1 MFNVKRIEVIMLVG
15 IVLLDLATKLLA
27 NYFLPYEEYVAII
40 NDHFFFCLS
49 YNLTPSNFHLEQ
61 LTLGIPNKNLYFLLN
76 IGNSFMLLGYYHYI
90 KNKAYPKRYKIGIGF
105 LLYIIGVIVVSI
117 VLDYCPDIAIPT
129 HPFRIITMA
138 FALFFWGYIFY
149 NTKRNSFRIFQ
160 LFIIGCGIGNGLS
173 LFYPPYGVIDFVYIP
188 FLYTNNI
195 MGIFNVADVFWAL
208 GVIGLMV
215 SGIVFLLH
223 WLYKRFTS
231 KKNTQKEIPVNFP
244 ES

>member
-1 MFNVKRIEVIMLVG
+1 MLVG

-27 NYFLPYEEYVAII
+27 NHFLPYEEYVAIM
-40 NDHFFFCLS
+40 NDHFFFCLT

-61 LTLGIPNKNLYFLLN
+61 FTQDIKNKNLYFFLN
-76 IGNSFMLLGYYHYI
+76 IGNAFMLLGYYHYI
-90 KNKAYPKRYKIGIGF
+90 KNKAYPKRYKIGTGF
-105 LLYIIGVIVVSI
+105 LLYIINNVVVDILLHHCS
-117 VLDYCPDIAIPT
+117 DIAISVPL
-129 HPFRIITMA
+129 FRIITMA
-138 FALFFWGYIFY
+138 LVLFFWGYFFY
-149 NTKRNSFRIFQ
+149 HTTNRYVRLFE